1 MQKMMKGLNEFLLSR
16 MDGMNEAKFN
26 IECGPDLLMTAL
38 GYNCIRQEGE
48 MKYYRV
54 TNSDGKVY
62 AFTVNTANKTWL
74 TKDNKRGRT
83 TDLLRYMDYLH
94 LSPTNNCTAETCLL
108 NSLYK
113 DLMCFDYRI
122 ACNDN
127 PIDISRFDR
136 VNLTVGNKDSI
147 AVLARHGISMKAAE
161 LAKLRELVLSSSQ
174 GSKERHLLALP
185 TDNGCMTVFD
195 GKEIRPFL
203 SSGIST
209 IPAKCKTLY
218 YKIFENM
225 MDYLA
230 YIELDSRRSW
240 QMMGISTAI
249 ILNGE
254 DNVEDVISFFKRN
267 KGVEAIQC
275 YFPND
280 TRGNNL
286 YRYLVREVGRRFIRN
301 KSEEFFPYRSLS
313 EAVRTKIPSIV
324 MKKLVKWKKTA

>member
-249 ILNGE
+249 ILNSE

>member
-1 MQKMMKGLNEFLLSR
+1 MQTKMKGINEFFLSR
-16 MDGMNEAKFN
+16 MDGMNEVKFN
-26 IECGPDLLMTAL
+26 AECSPDLLLTAL
-38 GYNCIRQEGE
+38 GYPCIRQAGE
-48 MKYYRV
+48 TKYYRV
-54 TNSDGKVY
+54 TNSAGKVY
-62 AFTVNTANKTWL
+62 AFTVNTVNNTWL
-74 TKDNKRGRT
+74 SKDNKRGRT

-94 LSPTNNCTAETCLL
+94 LSPTDNCTAETCLL

-136 VNLTVGNKDSI
+136 VNLTVCNKDSI

-203 SSGIST
+203 NTGISI

-230 YIELDSRRSW
+230 YVELDSRRSW

-254 DNVEDVISFFKRN
+254 DNIEDVISFFKKN

-275 YFPND
+275 YFTD
-280 TRGNNL
+280 DIRGNNL
-286 YRYLVREVGRRFIRN
+286 YRYLAREVGRRFIRN
-301 KSEEFFPYRSLS
+301 KSEEFFPFRSLS
-313 EAVRTKIPSIV
+313 ETVRTKVPTIV
-324 MKKLVKWKKTA
+324 IKQLVKWKKTA

>member
-1 MQKMMKGLNEFLLSR
+1 MQEMMKGLNEFLLSR

-267 KGVEAIQC
+267 KGLEAIQC

>member
-48 MKYYRV
+48 MKYYKV

-161 LAKLRELVLSSSQ
+161 LAKLREVVLSSSQ
-174 GSKERHLLALP
+174 GSKERHFLALP

-230 YIELDSRRSW
+230 YIELDSRRNW

>member
-286 YRYLVREVGRRFIRN
+286 YRYLVRGVGRRFIRN

>member
-74 TKDNKRGRT
+74 AKDNKRGRT

-280 TRGNNL
+280 TRGNSL

>member
-286 YRYLVREVGRRFIRN
+286 YWYLAREVGRRFIRN

-313 EAVRTKIPSIV
+313 EAVRTKIPSII